1 MVKKDNIQNSINYLF
16 FLAVTT
22 VNNSDDPW
30 VFRTSLSQLLNKI
43 SGNELIRGGG
53 GGGGDHHHYH
63 PTPQQQAAMIQNQQQ
78 IDINTSRIYLKDII
92 CYFSLLEGGT
102 PEQKLE
108 FMFMLY
114 DEDGNGILDKQ
125 VCLQKKERKIYNF
138 LYFRKLIQ

>member
-1 MVKKDNIQNSINYLF
+1 
-16 FLAVTT
+16 
-22 VNNSDDPW
+22 
-30 VFRTSLSQLLNKI
+30 
-43 SGNELIRGGG
+43 
-53 GGGGDHHHYH
+53 
-63 PTPQQQAAMIQNQQQ
+63 MIQNQQQ

-125 VCLQKKERKIYNF
+125 VCLK
-138 LYFRKLIQ
+138 